1 MSLSIGVLGAAR
13 IVKSALLEPAAEL
26 DGVEVTA
33 IAARDPERAAAFA
46 AEHGIP
52 RVLDSYDAIVDDP
65 AVDAVYVPTP
75 AALHGHWTRRAIEA
89 GKHVLC
95 EKPFTANADEAAAIA
110 ELAESS
116 GLVVMEAL
124 HSRYH
129 PMWARMTEL
138 IDSGVL
144 GRIST
149 ARAEFSTP
157 HADTTNDI
165 RWQPDLGGGA
175 LMDLGVYPVRLLRHL
190 FGEPEVTG
198 AQIHDIDGVDAS
210 TTAQLAFAGGVS
222 GEVVAI
228 MQTDGGYAAEL
239 HVTGSVGTLYVRM
252 PYHPYLYGELTLTT
266 ESGVVVEQGDPR
278 TTYSFQLEA
287 FRDAVTK
294 GAPNLTDAREATA
307 TMKVIDAVY
316 RAGGLRPRTPI
327 AP

>member
-1 MSLSIGVLGAAR
+1 MSVSVGVLGAAR
-13 IVKSALLEPAAEL
+13 IVQSALLEPAAGL

-33 IAARDPERAAAFA
+33 IAAREPERAVTFA
-46 AEHGIP
+46 SEHGIP
-52 RVLDSYDAIVDDP
+52 RALRSYDEIVDDP

-95 EKPFTANADEAAAIA
+95 EKPFTANAEEAEAIT

-116 GLVVMEAL
+116 GLVVMEAF

-129 PMWARMTEL
+129 PMWTRMSEL
-138 IDSGVL
+138 VDSGVL
-144 GRIST
+144 GQLHT
-149 ARAEFSTP
+149 ARAEFTVP
-157 HADTTNDI
+157 HADSTDI

-175 LMDLGVYPVRLLRHL
+175 LMDLGCYPVRLLRHL

-198 AQIHDIDGVDAS
+198 AQIRDIDGVDAS
-210 TTAQLAFAGGVS
+210 TTARLAFAGGVS

-228 MQTDGGYAAEL
+228 MEGADGHAAEL
-239 HVTGSVGTLYVRM
+239 RVSGSAGTLHVRM

-287 FRDAVTK
+287 FRDAVTD
-294 GAPNLTDAREATA
+294 GGPNLTDAREATA
-307 TMKVIDAVY
+307 TMRVIDGIY
-316 RAGGLRPRTPI
+316 RAGGLRPRTPL

>member
-13 IVKSALLEPAAEL
+13 IVKSALLEPAATL

-33 IAARDPERAAAFA
+33 VAARDPQRAVAFA

-52 RVLDSYDAIVDDP
+52 RTLPTYDAIVDDP

-95 EKPFTANADEAAAIA
+95 EKPFTANAEEAAAIA

-116 GLVVMEAL
+116 GLVVMEAF

-129 PMWARMTEL
+129 PMWARMTE
-138 IDSGVL
+138 IVDSGVL
-144 GRIST
+144 GELGT
-149 ARAEFSTP
+149 ARAEFTVP
-157 HADTTNDI
+157 HADTTDI
-165 RWQPDLGGGA
+165 RWQRDLGGGA
-175 LMDLGVYPVRLLRHL
+175 LMDLGCYPVRLLRHL

-198 AQIHDIDGVDAS
+198 ARIRDVDGVDAS
-210 TTAQLAFAGGVS
+210 TTARLAFAGGLS
-222 GEVVAI
+222 GEVVAS
-228 MQTDGGYAAEL
+228 MEGPGSHAAEL
-239 HVTGSVGTLYVRM
+239 RVTGSAGTLHVRM

-266 ESGVVVEQGDPR
+266 DSGAVVEQGDPR

-287 FRDAVTK
+287 FRDAVTD
-294 GAPNLTDAREATA
+294 GAPNPTDAREATA
-307 TMKVIDAVY
+307 TMRVIDAVY
-316 RAGGLRPRTPI
+316 RAGGLRPRTPV

>member
-1 MSLSIGVLGAAR
+1 MNLSVGVLGAAR
-13 IVKSALLEPAAEL
+13 IVPSALLEPAADL
-26 DGVEVTA
+26 DGIEVTA
-33 IAARDPERAAAFA
+33 VAARDPERAVAFA
-46 AEHGIP
+46 REHGIP
-52 RVLDSYDAIVDDP
+52 RALRSYDEIVDDP

-95 EKPFTANADEAAAIA
+95 EKPFTANAEEAAEIA
-110 ELAESS
+110 ELAGSS
-116 GLVVMEAL
+116 GLVVMEAF

-129 PMWARMTEL
+129 PMWTRMTEL
-138 IDSGVL
+138 VDSGVL
-144 GRIST
+144 GQLHT
-149 ARAEFSTP
+149 ARAEFTVP
-157 HADTTNDI
+157 HADTSDI

-175 LMDLGVYPVRLLRHL
+175 LMDLGCYPVRLLRHL

-198 AQIHDIDGVDAS
+198 AQIRAVDGVDAA
-210 TTAQLAFAGGVS
+210 TTAQLAFAGGLS

-228 MQTDGGYAAEL
+228 MEGVDGHAAEL
-239 HVTGSVGTLYVRM
+239 HVSGSAGTLHVRM

-287 FRDAVTK
+287 FRDAVTE
-294 GAPNLTDAREATA
+294 GAANLTDAGEATA
-307 TMKVIDAVY
+307 TMRVIDAIY
-316 RAGGLRPRTPI
+316 RAGGLRPRTPV